1 MNNLLKKI
9 LVMIIPIISLGV
21 VTPEILPDTVLP
33 SGYIRKEPL
42 FTPGSIKAKINKI
55 VTIMWAVI
63 FFSFGAVIIVAMM
76 DSFFINR
83 AVLVKYLTRTAL
95 GLLIVIFITDGIMA
109 FVKE

>member
-1 MNNLLKKI
+1 MNDILKKI
-9 LVMIIPIISLGV
+9 LVLIVPVISLGV
-21 VTPEILPDTVLP
+21 VTPEILPDSVLP

-42 FTPGSIKAKINKI
+42 FAAGSTKAKINKI

-95 GLLIVIFITDGIMA
+95 SMLVVIFITDGIMA
-109 FVKE
+109 FVKD